1 MYQGKILNRKFY
13 QYLLPTVLC
22 VVATSLNEFVDS
34 IIVSRM
40 LGAKAMSLVNLGA
53 PVMLAFAMIYV
64 LLGVGGS
71 AVYAV
76 YSGQMEKKKADG
88 IFTLTMIATMV
99 LAMIILLIGLFF
111 TDPLARMMCKSE
123 EMLPQFI
130 PYMRIIT
137 LSGILILP
145 LQVIIIFMPAFGH
158 PAVGT
163 TLNIITNVVNLI
175 FDYVFI
181 RILGDVRGA
190 AFGTLSG
197 YIVGALVLFVLWL
210 CKKISLPL
218 SPITVR
224 PGKELKDIV
233 KHGISPSTN
242 QLGYCIKISFSN
254 WLAFKVANMTGVT
267 TFALCIQV
275 VSILSIFIGGILGA
289 VIPLVAALYGQR
301 DFHGIRI
308 LMKTGLKL
316 QFIINMALLL
326 ILELWPQIILWI
338 YGIGGEEAEV
348 ATSAV
353 RIFSIMFVFRG
364 FTVLFMY
371 YLPII
376 KRSGYAM
383 IISILDGFAG
393 VIPLEYAL
401 SQIYGI
407 NGIWA
412 GFTVT
417 SILLL
422 AGIVI
427 TNRIISSRS
436 KGAYSS
442 FLLLE
447 NEGHSIPTF
456 ATTVRMQ
463 NDDISRLTPA
473 IQEFCEKEH
482 VNEGIALLTA
492 ISTEEMSLYSIQNSS
507 GIDYI
512 DILLKIYPDHILMDF
527 RSIGTPFDLSSADPE
542 EYSNLAMLKKMVT
555 TVDFNYV
562 MGMNQTRITINRE
575 KNTMSKKRLSH

>member
-1 MYQGKILNRKFY
+1 
-13 QYLLPTVLC
+13 
-22 VVATSLNEFVDS
+22 
-34 IIVSRM
+34 
-40 LGAKAMSLVNLGA
+40 
-53 PVMLAFAMIYV
+53 
-64 LLGVGGS
+64 
-71 AVYAV
+71 
-76 YSGQMEKKKADG
+76 
-88 IFTLTMIATMV
+88 
-99 LAMIILLIGLFF
+99 
-111 TDPLARMMCKSE
+111 
-123 EMLPQFI
+123 
-130 PYMRIIT
+130 
-137 LSGILILP
+137 
-145 LQVIIIFMPAFGH
+145 
-158 PAVGT
+158 
-163 TLNIITNVVNLI
+163 
-175 FDYVFI
+175 
-181 RILGDVRGA
+181 
-190 AFGTLSG
+190 
-197 YIVGALVLFVLWL
+197 
-210 CKKISLPL
+210 
-218 SPITVR
+218 
-224 PGKELKDIV
+224 
-233 KHGISPSTN
+233 
-242 QLGYCIKISFSN
+242 
-254 WLAFKVANMTGVT
+254 
-267 TFALCIQV
+267 
-275 VSILSIFIGGILGA
+275 
-289 VIPLVAALYGQR
+289 
-301 DFHGIRI
+301 
-308 LMKTGLKL
+308 
-316 QFIINMALLL
+316 
-326 ILELWPQIILWI
+326 
-338 YGIGGEEAEV
+338 
-348 ATSAV
+348 
-353 RIFSIMFVFRG
+353 
-364 FTVLFMY
+364 
-371 YLPII
+371 
-376 KRSGYAM
+376 M